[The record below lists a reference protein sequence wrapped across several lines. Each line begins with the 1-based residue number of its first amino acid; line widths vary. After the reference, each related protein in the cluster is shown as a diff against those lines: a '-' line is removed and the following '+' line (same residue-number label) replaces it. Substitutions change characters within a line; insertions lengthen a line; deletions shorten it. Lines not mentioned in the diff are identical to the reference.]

1 MAESGDRAAWIG
13 AALDAH
19 ESALIAYAR
28 RLLGDPERARDVV
41 QEAFLRLCR
50 ADPSHVDDV
59 RRWLFTVCRNRA
71 LDELR
76 RRRHVETTAEPQVV
90 NGRAD
95 AAPATD
101 VVVERRDAARA
112 AVRALDTLPAKER
125 EVIHL
130 KFREGMSYRQIATVT
145 GYSLSHVGVL
155 IHTGM
160 KRLRGRLAPALG
172 VETLGAAAPQRGV
185 IR

>member
-1 MAESGDRAAWIG
+1 MTEMDDKAAWIS

-19 ESALIAYAR
+19 EAALIAYAR

-41 QEAFLRLCR
+41 QDAFLRLCR
-50 ADPSHVDDV
+50 QEPAHVGDA

-76 RRRHVETTAEPQVV
+76 RRKHVEATAEPQVV
-90 NGRAD
+90 NGKAGHG
-95 AAPATD
+95 PTPD
-101 VVVERRDAARA
+101 VVALKRDSARA
-112 AVRALDTLPAKER
+112 AVEALDTLPHKER

-130 KFREGMSYRQIATVT
+130 KFREGMSYRQIAEVT
-145 GYSLSHVGVL
+145 GHSLSHVGVL
-155 IHTGM
+155 IHTGL

-172 VETLGAAAPQRGV
+172 IEGLGVEVASRGV